1 LGGRFYL
8 PRPKIKFKR
17 AWESFFFFM
26 LEKHPVILFNSHLL
40 PPSQTFIRSL
50 AEELQQFTPYYMGC
64 RRVDGLELPA
74 DRVCVINPGNTVQ
87 IINEILF
94 KFSGFS
100 PKLYKYVHRTKPEL
114 IHAQFGLSG
123 ALVLPLARAL
133 KIPLIV
139 HFRGADATVSEAYAR
154 YSSLNHWIYFRRRE
168 ALKRETQLFITVSK
182 FIKNKILE
190 QGFPAE
196 RIITHY
202 HGVDVKKFKPDPEI
216 LRKSIV
222 LFVGRLTEK
231 KGCEYL
237 IDAMAQVQAQKP
249 DIELI
254 LIGDGPLKTNLEAMA
269 AKSLKRFQFLGVQS
283 ATVVRAWMNCASLLI
298 APSVTAAQGDSEGLP
313 NVVLEAQAMGL
324 PVVSTIHA
332 GIPEAVIHG
341 ETGFLS
347 PERDSQSLAHFSLRL
362 FQDADLWQSFSLK
375 GQKHMYHNFNR
386 EIQTKSLEEIYT
398 GVIRG
403 EI

>member
-1 LGGRFYL
+1 MS
-8 PRPKIKFKR
+8 KKN
-17 AWESFFFFM
+17 
-26 LEKHPVILFNSHLL
+26 PVILFNSHLL

-50 AEELQQFTPYYMGC
+50 GEELKHFTPYYMGC
-64 RRVDGLELPA
+64 KWVDGLELPP
-74 DRVCVINPGNTVQ
+74 DRVCVINSGKKTQ
-87 IINEILF
+87 LFDEALF
-94 KFSGFS
+94 KVSGYS
-100 PKLYKYVHRTKPEL
+100 PKLYKYVRDTKPKL

-123 ALVLPLARAL
+123 ALILPLARML

-168 ALKRETQLFITVSK
+168 ALKRDTQLFITVSK
-182 FIKNKILE
+182 FIKDKILD

-202 HGVDVKKFKPDPEI
+202 HGVDVTKFRPDPDI
-216 LRKSIV
+216 LRQPIV

-237 IDAMAQVQAQKP
+237 IEAMAQVQANRS
-249 DIELI
+249 DVELI
-254 LIGDGPLKTNLEAMA
+254 LIGDGPLKAKLETLAT
-269 AKSLKRFQFLGVQS
+269 KSLKRFQFLGVQP
-283 ATVVRAWMNCASLLI
+283 APVVRDWMNRASLLI

-324 PVVSTIHA
+324 PVVSTTHA

-341 ETGFLS
+341 ETGFLA
-347 PERDSQSLAHFSLRL
+347 PERDSQSLAQFSLRL
-362 FQDADLWQSFSLK
+362 FQDEELWQRFSLT
-375 GQKHMYHNFNR
+375 GQQHMYNNFNR
-386 EIQTKSLEEIYT
+386 EIQTQSLEKIYNNL
-398 GVIRG
+398 IQKQ
-403 EI
+403 I